1 MSGQDTPAGD
11 GRAIASGLAEDAA
24 PAGAGGSMTPA
35 GVRGGAPP
43 APSGTVLDPA
53 AVTGP
58 PWPRLVA
65 PAGGY
70 TPPRLIAHDYNVLLG
85 TFTPHP

>member
-1 MSGQDTPAGD
+1 MSGQNTPAGD
-11 GRAIASGLAEDAA
+11 GRAIASGLAEDAT

-35 GVRGGAPP
+35 GVRGGAPA
-43 APSGTVLDPA
+43 APSGTVPDPA

-70 TPPRLIAHDYNVLLG
+70 TPPR
-85 TFTPHP
+85 PHRPRPAQLRRTR